1 MTSEAEIRRR
11 IAACGP
17 ITFAEFM
24 EAALYW
30 PGGGYYSSRDPVGG
44 QGDYYTS
51 PVVHPAFGA
60 LLAVQLFQM
69 WRVMGRPATFDVVEW
84 GAGDGLLCRDIAS
97 FAEGLP
103 DGFGGRLRYVC
114 VDRREAAG
122 HERGMSR
129 AHRVTASGLPLRGVK
144 GCVLSNELLD
154 AFPVHQVVLEKGR
167 LREVFVAL
175 DGDGPATRTGPPS
188 TPALAERLGGL
199 GITLAEGQTAEINLE
214 LDGWAES
221 ISQALAQGFVL
232 TIDYG
237 RAAADLYS
245 PEKRLRGTLTTFYQ
259 HLQTDAPLER
269 VGRQDMSAQVDFTS
283 VVRSGER
290 VGLEYVDAAPQGAF
304 LQRLGWQA
312 MFGRLREAAG
322 PQTEFAANRTGMLEL
337 VKPGGLGDF
346 VALLQAKNVGRPT
359 LWGFEQSPEAAEL
372 VSGLPVPT
380 LTSRHLNLRQ
390 GVWPG

>member
-1 MTSEAEIRRR
+1 MTPEEEIRRR
-11 IAACGP
+11 IAVCGP

-24 EAALYW
+24 KAALYW
-30 PGGGYYSSRDPVGG
+30 PGGGYYSAGDPIGS

-84 GAGDGLLCRDIAS
+84 GAGNGLLCRDITG
-97 FAEGLP
+97 FAERLP
-103 DGFGGRLRYVC
+103 DGFGGCLRFAC

-122 HERGMSR
+122 HERGMGR

-154 AFPVHQVVLEKGR
+154 AFPVHQVVMEEGR

-175 DGDGPATRTGPPS
+175 EGDGLVTRTGVPS
-188 TPALAERLGGL
+188 TPALAERLDGL
-199 GITLAEGQTAEINLE
+199 GIALAEGQTAEINLG
-214 LDGWAES
+214 LDGWAEG

-237 RAAADLYS
+237 RPAADLYS
-245 PEKRLRGTLTTFYQ
+245 AEKRLRGTLTTFYR

-269 VGRQDMSAQVDFTS
+269 VGRQDMSAQVDFTW
-283 VVRSGER
+283 VVRAGGAWGWSISTPPLR
-290 VGLEYVDAAPQGAF
+290 AAF
-304 LQRLGWQA
+304 LHRLGWQA
-312 MFGRLREAAG
+312 MFDRLREATG

-346 VALLQAKNVGRPT
+346 VALVQAKDVDRPA
-359 LWGFEQSPEAAEL
+359 LWGFDQSPEAEEL
-372 VSGLPVPT
+372 VGGLATPV
-380 LTSRHLNLRQ
+380 LTHRHLNLRR
-390 GVWPG
+390 GTWPS